1 MFAWCPHV
9 RVRIIKYLLPLSSN
23 FQLYNLCPSI
33 FYVYILTQ
41 QHAVTVI
48 WMVFLPGW
56 QTSLRYNGLW
66 EVLFSPRSMFRGLA
80 LTLTVTDAGQFV
92 FIWRSS
98 WWKHFSCNSKSDL
111 EEEIYT
117 SFKYRSEWLLFNANF
132 SAISWREQVNFQW
145 DDDEVHCVLH
155 QHHLNTSLQQISI
168 NIILLK
174 VTLNTIYL

>member
-1 MFAWCPHV
+1 MALGLMPSQSSLWPWGSCQV
-9 RVRIIKYLLPLSSN
+9 NLPCDSCQDKSVI
-23 FQLYNLCPSI
+23 LYILGPSI

-80 LTLTVTDAGQFV
+80 FTLTVTDAGQFV

-111 EEEIYT
+111 EEKKGRYIY
-117 SFKYRSEWLLFNANF
+117 F
-132 SAISWREQVNFQW
+132 I
-145 DDDEVHCVLH
+145 
-155 QHHLNTSLQQISI
+155 
-168 NIILLK
+168 
-174 VTLNTIYL
+174 